1 MTQQAPDTI
10 DPDVRFLLANERTLL
25 AWIRTA
31 VTLQAGGLA
40 VTQLAASAVFGRIFG
55 AIALLLGA
63 WAGAIGYRRFR
74 AAERAI
80 RNQRLPPA
88 GRSPALLIAAIVVLA
103 LVLFVLVAV
112 GAW

>member
-1 MTQQAPDTI
+1 MTERLEDSGDADI
-10 DPDVRFLLANERTLL
+10 RFMLANERTLL

-31 VTLQAGGLA
+31 ITLQAGGLA
-40 VTQLAASAVFGRIFG
+40 VTQLARSEVLGRIFG

-74 AAERAI
+74 AAEQAI
-80 RNQRLPPA
+80 REGRLPPA
-88 GRSPALLIAAIVVLA
+88 GRSPGLLIGATVVLA
-103 LVLFVLVAV
+103 LALFVVVLV

>member
-1 MTQQAPDTI
+1 MTHPPPEYPDA
-10 DPDVRFLLANERTLL
+10 DVRFLLANERTLL

-31 VTLQAGGLA
+31 ITLQAGGLA
-40 VTQLAASAVFGRIFG
+40 VTQLADSAALGRTFG

-80 RNQRLPPA
+80 REGRLPPL
-88 GRSPALLIAAIVVLA
+88 GRSPALLISATVVLA
-103 LVLFVLVAV
+103 LVLFVFVVV